1 MSATGT
7 KKHEEPLEVG
17 SVTPR
22 RPLRG
27 EYTEVETLKIHYI
40 KGAEAT
46 TADAASAALVASIRE
61 HGILGPLMIGRTPDG
76 TLYLLGG
83 YKRLDAAAKL
93 RLTAVPAVVLEVAD
107 DREALRLFQEL
118 HATRTTASDIHEGK
132 FMAAASLPAMPDYL
146 L

>member
-1 MSATGT
+1 MSTT
-7 KKHEEPLEVG
+7 EKKAEELTVG
-17 SVTPR
+17 SAEPR
-22 RPLRG
+22 DRLKG
-27 EYTEVETLKIHYI
+27 EYTQVETLKIHYI

-46 TADAASAALVASIRE
+46 TADVASAALVNSIRQ
-61 HGILGPLMIGRTPDG
+61 HGMLGPLMIGRLANG

-93 RLTAVPAVVLEVAD
+93 RIVRVPAIVIDVAD

-118 HATRTTASDIHEGK
+118 HATRSTVSDIHEGK
-132 FMAAASLPAMPDYL
+132 FMAAASMPKMPDYL

>member
-1 MSATGT
+1 MSATT
-7 KKHEEPLEVG
+7 AKKTAEQLEVG
-17 SVTPR
+17 SVEPR
-22 RPLRG
+22 RRLNG

-46 TADAASAALVASIRE
+46 TADVASAALVTSIRD
-61 HGILGPLMIGRTPDG
+61 HGILGPLMIGRVPDG

-93 RLTAVPAVVLEVAD
+93 RLTRVPAVVLEVAD
-107 DREALRLFQEL
+107 DREALRLFEEL
-118 HATRTTASDIHEGK
+118 HATRTMVSDIHEGK
-132 FMAAASLPAMPDYL
+132 FMAAASLPKMPEYL

>member
-1 MSATGT
+1 MSTTNAKTENLAVG
-7 KKHEEPLEVG
+7 LE
-17 SVTPR
+17 PR

-27 EYTEVETLKIHYI
+27 EYTQVETLKIHYI

-46 TADAASAALVASIRE
+46 TADVASAALVASLRE
-61 HGILGPLMIGRTPDG
+61 HGMLGPLMIGRLADG

-93 RLTAVPAVVLEVAD
+93 RMTAVPAIVIDVAD
-107 DREALRLFQEL
+107 EREALHLFQEL
-118 HATRTTASDIHEGK
+118 HATRTTVSDLHEGK
-132 FMAAASLPAMPDYL
+132 FMAAASLPQLPDYL

>member
-1 MSATGT
+1 MSTSKPKTENLAVGL
-7 KKHEEPLEVG
+7 EE
-17 SVTPR
+17 PR
-22 RPLRG
+22 RPLGG
-27 EYTEVETLKIHYI
+27 EYTQGETLKIHYI

-46 TADAASAALVASIRE
+46 TADVASAALVTSIRE
-61 HGILGPLMIGRTPDG
+61 HGLLGPLMIGRVPNG

-93 RLTAVPAVVLEVAD
+93 RITAVPAIVIDVAD

-118 HATRTTASDIHEGK
+118 HATRTTVSDLHEGK
-132 FMAAASLPAMPDYL
+132 FMAAASLPSLPDYL